1 MNKIL
6 STYRKRDLTIYF
18 ILRGFV
24 ILTIIIQA
32 WRGNWENV
40 FMAVLTLLLFLIPF
54 FIDRRLNIKLPNA
67 LEVMI
72 LLFIFSAEILGEI
85 QNFYGI
91 FRHWDTI
98 LHTINGFLC
107 AAIGFSLIDILNR
120 SQKFHTKMKPIFVA
134 LVAFCFSMT
143 IGVLWEFFEFGMD
156 ETIRTD
162 MQKDRIA
169 TVISSVALNE
179 EKENV
184 PIVIKNIEETKI
196 YGEIDNE
203 KTEITIKGGYLD
215 IGLKDT
221 MKDLLVNFVGAIIF
235 SCIGLLYIKDR
246 DEYRFAENF
255 IPIMKTEAEIEET
268 KRELARLEAVL
279 AEKKEKRKRKRI
291 RKKEN
296 KKKRIRE

>member
-184 PIVIKNIEETKI
+184 PIVIKSIEETKI

-279 AEKKEKRKRKRI
+279 AEKKEKKE
-291 RKKEN
+291 KKEN
-296 KKKRIRE
+296 KKKRKQKEKEEN

>member
-1 MNKIL
+1 
-6 STYRKRDLTIYF
+6 
-18 ILRGFV
+18 
-24 ILTIIIQA
+24 
-32 WRGNWENV
+32 
-40 FMAVLTLLLFLIPF
+40 
-54 FIDRRLNIKLPNA
+54 
-67 LEVMI
+67 
-72 LLFIFSAEILGEI
+72 
-85 QNFYGI
+85 
-91 FRHWDTI
+91 
-98 LHTINGFLC
+98 
-107 AAIGFSLIDILNR
+107 
-120 SQKFHTKMKPIFVA
+120 
-134 LVAFCFSMT
+134 
-143 IGVLWEFFEFGMD
+143 MD

-279 AEKKEKRKRKRI
+279 AEKKEKKEKKENK
-291 RKKEN
+291 KKEN

>member
-6 STYRKRDLTIYF
+6 STYRKRDLTVYF

-156 ETIRTD
+156 EIIRTD

-279 AEKKEKRKRKRI
+279 AEKKEKKE
-291 RKKEN
+291 KKEN
-296 KKKRIRE
+296 KKKRKQKEKEEN

>member
-156 ETIRTD
+156 EIIKTD

-279 AEKKEKRKRKRI
+279 AEKKEKKE
-291 RKKEN
+291 KKEN
-296 KKKRIRE
+296 KKKRKQKEEN

>member
-279 AEKKEKRKRKRI
+279 AEKKEKKE
-291 RKKEN
+291 KKEN
-296 KKKRIRE
+296 KKKRKQKEKEEN

>member
-156 ETIRTD
+156 EIIKTD
-162 MQKDRIA
+162 MQKDRI
-169 TVISSVALNE
+169 TTGISSVALNE

-279 AEKKEKRKRKRI
+279 AEKKEKKE
-291 RKKEN
+291 KKEN
-296 KKKRIRE
+296 KKKRKQKEKEEN

>member
-255 IPIMKTEAEIEET
+255 IPTMKTEAEIEET

-279 AEKKEKRKRKRI
+279 AEKKEKKE
-291 RKKEN
+291 KKEN
-296 KKKRIRE
+296 KKKRKQKEEN

>member
-156 ETIRTD
+156 EIIKTD

-169 TVISSVALNE
+169 TGISSVALNE

-279 AEKKEKRKRKRI
+279 AEKKEKKE
-291 RKKEN
+291 KKEN
-296 KKKRIRE
+296 KKKRKQKEKEEN

>member
-6 STYRKRDLTIYF
+6 STYRKRDLTVYF

-156 ETIRTD
+156 EIIKTD

-279 AEKKEKRKRKRI
+279 AEKKEKKE
-291 RKKEN
+291 KKEN
-296 KKKRIRE
+296 KKKRKQKEKEEN

>member
-156 ETIRTD
+156 EIIKTD

-279 AEKKEKRKRKRI
+279 AEKKEKKE
-291 RKKEN
+291 KKEN
-296 KKKRIRE
+296 KKKRKQKEKEEN

>member
-156 ETIRTD
+156 EIIKTD

-184 PIVIKNIEETKI
+184 PIVIKSIEETKI

-279 AEKKEKRKRKRI
+279 AEKKEKKE
-291 RKKEN
+291 KKEN
-296 KKKRIRE
+296 KKKRKQKEKEEN

>member
-279 AEKKEKRKRKRI
+279 AEKKEKKE
-291 RKKEN
+291 KKEN
-296 KKKRIRE
+296 KKKRKQKEEN